1 MIWLSDLETS
11 CTVVFWK
18 LVFGQKCWK
27 FQQISNT
34 IYYIYVGN
42 LVRFGANK
50 ISLEMG
56 ALSMLEFLFFKKQ
69 MDQKWNFHP
78 LFAIFRENQ
87 VATWK
92 SWLFFHWLSWV
103 GSRKYKNLL
112 KLSYYD
118 YTNGRVLSV
127 TTSLHGFLLAF
138 RLHNLKVPGSNPVG
152 SKKNFFSLFLKYF

>member
-1 MIWLSDLETS
+1 MEPTKYLWRWVEI
-11 CTVVFWK
+11 
-18 LVFGQKCWK
+18 
-27 FQQISNT
+27 
-34 IYYIYVGN
+34 
-42 LVRFGANK
+42 
-50 ISLEMG
+50 G
-56 ALSMLEFLFFKKQ
+56 ALSRLELLFFKKQ

-112 KLSYYD
+112 KLSCYD
-118 YTNGRVLSV
+118 YTNGKVLSV
-127 TTSLHGFLLAF
+127 TTSLHGFLLAC

-152 SKKNFFSLFLKYF
+152 SKIFFFIIFEVFLEENLIFFACNIQSL

>member
-1 MIWLSDLETS
+1 MEPTKYLWRWVEID
-11 CTVVFWK
+11 
-18 LVFGQKCWK
+18 
-27 FQQISNT
+27 
-34 IYYIYVGN
+34 
-42 LVRFGANK
+42 
-50 ISLEMG
+50 
-56 ALSMLEFLFFKKQ
+56 ALSWLELLFFKKQ

-87 VATWK
+87 VATWE
-92 SWLFFHWLSWV
+92 SWPFFHWLSWV

-118 YTNGRVLSV
+118 YTNGKVLSV

-152 SKKNFFSLFLKYF
+152 SKKSFFHYFWSIFRWKHELFLLVILIHCIFYDII